1 MVNKSEE
8 QNEQNDQEKKTILKN
23 KYFSIQNIIT
33 MVTNRFLLGLCKY
46 SKLHNRLMNLYM
58 NRTIS

>member
-8 QNEQNDQEKKTILKN
+8 QNKQNDQEKKTILTN

-33 MVTNRFLLGLCKY
+33 MVTNRFY
-46 SKLHNRLMNLYM
+46 SRFMSIQQ
-58 NRTIS
+58 TA